1 MYCGSELGQG
11 GTAVRAPRDVQAP
24 RSAGSGGVWVRRIV
38 IVLVLLGIA
47 GVAFS
52 VPLVPCKTC
61 APGTEQKPAACP
73 GCLGRGKL
81 TPVRYLTGGY
91 ETNP

>member
-1 MYCGSELGQG
+1 MYCGSELGPG
-11 GTAVRAPRDVQAP
+11 GTAVGKPRDVKAP
-24 RSAGSGGVWVRRIV
+24 RSAGSGGGWVRRIV

-47 GVAFS
+47 GVAFT
-52 VPLVPCKTC
+52 VPLIPCKTC
-61 APGTEQKPAACP
+61 ALETEQTPAACP

>member
-1 MYCGSELGQG
+1 MYCGSGLGQG

-24 RSAGSGGVWVRRIV
+24 RSAGSGGAWVRRIV

-52 VPLVPCKTC
+52 VPLLPCKTC
-61 APGTEQKPAACP
+61 APGTGQKPAACL
-73 GCLGRGKL
+73 GCLGKGKL
-81 TPVRYLTGGY
+81 TPVRYLTGGS